1 MCIRDSPDRYVPLKL
16 SNSTRL
22 QQPGRSGRPVESE
35 WAPAGIWMMTM
46 ATIDPNESGRM
57 LECAYELLERTEA
70 TLAAIYCR
78 VLAA

>member
-1 MCIRDSPDRYVPLKL
+1 
-16 SNSTRL
+16 
-22 QQPGRSGRPVESE
+22 
-35 WAPAGIWMMTM
+35 MMTM